1 MSDEM
6 KFMDVHKVAA
16 GYEID
21 FLELSY
27 EGPRAMSIHL
37 SDDSAREMALAL
49 YEHILADEAHVEMEV
64 DISFC
69 DPANPCDWCDS
80 SCKFYRAP
88 LRLVKDWDPGS
99 TPTGSWTAPSDWYE
113 HVKARYEEGDRDF

>member
-6 KFMDVHKVAA
+6 KFMDLHEVVS
-16 GYEID
+16 GIELD

-37 SDDSAREMALAL
+37 SEDSARELAMALYDML
-49 YEHILADEAHVEMEV
+49 LEDEAHVELEAT
-64 DISFC
+64 IAFC
-69 DPANPCDWCDS
+69 DPANPCSWCDS
-80 SCKFYRAP
+80 SCRHYRAP

-99 TPTGSWTAPSDWYE
+99 TPTGSWTAPSEWYE
-113 HVKARYEEGDRDF
+113 HVKARYEDGNREF

>member
-6 KFMDVHKVAA
+6 KFMDVHKVAS
-16 GYEID
+16 GYELD

-27 EGPRAMSIHL
+27 EGPRAMSVHL
-37 SDDSAREMALAL
+37 SPDSARELALAL

-88 LRLVKDWDPGS
+88 LRLVKDFDPGA
-99 TPTGSWTAPSDWYE
+99 TPTGSWTSPDLWYD
-113 HVKARYEEGDRDF
+113 HVRTRREEGEREF

>member
-6 KFMDVHKVAA
+6 KFMDLHEVVS
-16 GYEID
+16 GIELD

-37 SDDSAREMALAL
+37 SEDSARELAMALYDML
-49 YEHILADEAHVEMEV
+49 LEDEAHVELEAT
-64 DISFC
+64 IAFC
-69 DPANPCDWCDS
+69 DPANPCSWCDS
-80 SCKFYRAP
+80 SCRHYRAP

-99 TPTGSWTAPSDWYE
+99 TPTGNWTAPSEWYE
-113 HVKARYEEGDRDF
+113 HVKARYEDGNREF